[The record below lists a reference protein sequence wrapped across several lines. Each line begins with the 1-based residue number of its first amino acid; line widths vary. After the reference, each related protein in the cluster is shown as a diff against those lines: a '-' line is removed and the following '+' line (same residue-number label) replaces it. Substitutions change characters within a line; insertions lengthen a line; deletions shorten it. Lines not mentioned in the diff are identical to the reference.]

1 MKTRSVLLSALLFLC
16 GSLMAQPYSQP
27 PYLYSDI
34 SSIGNYNL
42 TGKKFFVS
50 FSTLNYNTIFCR
62 DEYMSQ
68 RNAFVSYLVE
78 SLKLR
83 GAVPV
88 TDSLAADFYVT
99 ASVYYNGITEDVTD
113 YSKASK
119 AVGINPV
126 NYKEERS
133 IKVGTENVTASARHR
148 DIVRPNPKRNGP
160 AYKKA
165 DLIDN
170 PAYKIKDY
178 IVKNVIVEA
187 FELTNGTMNAIWKTQ
202 ALESH
207 TDIGRLPSDC
217 AMVYLMMRGYGK
229 EIEERKCGISKE
241 DPYFVAFEKHSTPK
255 DIIFLPD
262 SESSDKNLNL
272 FLVQQSE
279 EGTVCLIEDNHL
291 LSTDEK
297 HPSYRAAMKV
307 GDRTIESSKMYYDM
321 RPVQY
326 SRFLTLVFQIGEED
340 LNNFDVIFYKKNN
353 PENIKQAI
361 KNVRLK

>member
-16 GSLMAQPYSQP
+16 SSLMAQPYSQP

-34 SSIGNYNL
+34 SSSGNYNFA
-42 TGKKFFVS
+42 GKKFFVS
-50 FSTLNYNTIFCR
+50 SLMNYNTLVRR
-62 DEYMSQ
+62 DEYISQ
-68 RNAFVSYLVE
+68 KNAFTRYLVE
-78 SLKLR
+78 SLIMR

-88 TDSLAADFYVT
+88 KDSLAADFYVT
-99 ASVYYNGITEDVTD
+99 AAVYYTGITEDVTD

-119 AVGINPV
+119 AAGYRPV
-126 NYKEERS
+126 NYHEE
-133 IKVGTENVTASARHR
+133 
-148 DIVRPNPKRNGP
+148 
-160 AYKKA
+160 
-165 DLIDN
+165 L
-170 PAYKIKDY
+170 KIKRKESSNPNAKITRDKLTSRPVSKMHDMVYREEDY
-178 IVKNVIVEA
+178 IVKTVTVEA
-187 FELTNGTMNAIWKTQ
+187 FEPVNGTISSIWKTR
-202 ALESH
+202 ALDSH
-207 TDIGRLPSDC
+207 TEIERLPSDC

-229 EIEERKCGISKE
+229 EMEERKCGISKE
-241 DPYFVAFEKHSTPK
+241 DPYFVAFEQSTTPK
-255 DIIFLPD
+255 DIVFLPH
-262 SESSDKNLNL
+262 SESSNKNMNL
-272 FLVQQSE
+272 FLVKKSE

-297 HPSYRAAMKV
+297 HPNYRVAMKV
-307 GDRTIESSKMYYDM
+307 GNRTIECSKMYYDM